1 MAQVS
6 EERLDAARDYAR
18 RRLESEASF
27 SANLYG
33 FYGEAVEKIVAVI
46 LKYLIT
52 ADDLMSGRIPEKARV
67 EINRIIDE
75 LCEEIAESVYLLA
88 DDGRDDAWFLAFMKM
103 EFETGGTFDDV
114 LVKYG
119 SNFGDQILMACAAL
133 MIVGMSSSSWVD
145 FINRNIRDLYNH
157 PFVKAAAKEKVSY
170 FSPRGFGRGVP
181 NNMSVAIENLGKH
194 EIAQAWM
201 LYDHETAVRDG
212 AKGFYVYRGSSYD
225 CPECDSHVGYHRITD
240 MSALP
245 PIHHHCYCYVV
256 YEY

>member
-27 SANLYG
+27 SANLYI
-33 FYGEAVEKIVAVI
+33 FYEEAIKKIVEVVK
-46 LKYLIT
+46 KYLLT
-52 ADDLMSGRIPEKARV
+52 ADDLMNGHIPEKAKA
-67 EINRIIDE
+67 EINKIIDE
-75 LCEEIAESVYLLA
+75 MCEEIAESVYLLA

-114 LVKYG
+114 LEKYG
-119 SNFGDQILMACAAL
+119 DRFGDQILMACAAL
-133 MIVGMSSSSWVD
+133 MLMSVPFAQWVVS
-145 FINRNIRDLYNH
+145 ITTNIRDLFNS
-157 PFVKAAAKEKVSY
+157 PFVRGASREKVSY
-170 FSPRGFGRGVP
+170 FSPRGFGQGVP

-201 LYDHETAVRDG
+201 RYDHETAVRDG

-225 CPECDSHVGYHRITD
+225 CPECDSHVGYHKITD

-245 PIHHHCYCYVV
+245 PIHHHCYCFVV

>member
-6 EERLDAARDYAR
+6 EERLSAARDYAR

-27 SANLYG
+27 SSNLYVFFG
-33 FYGEAVEKIVAVI
+33 DAVEKIVNVI
-46 LKYLIT
+46 LKYLVT
-52 ADDLMSGRIPEKARV
+52 ADDLMTGRIPENAKV
-67 EINRIIDE
+67 EIGRIIDD
-75 LCEEIAESVYLLA
+75 LCAEIAESVYLLA

-114 LVKYG
+114 LMKYG
-119 SNFGDQILMACAAL
+119 ERFGDQILMACAAL
-133 MIVGMSSSSWVD
+133 MIVGMKSSSWVD

-170 FSPRGFGRGVP
+170 FSPNGFGRGVP
-181 NNMSVAIENLGKH
+181 VNMSVAIENLGKH

-225 CPECDSHVGYHRITD
+225 CPECDSHVGYHKITD

-245 PIHHHCYCYVV
+245 PIHHHCYCFVV

>member
-27 SANLYG
+27 SANLYV

-52 ADDLMSGRIPEKARV
+52 AEDLMSGRIPEKARV

-114 LVKYG
+114 LMKYG
-119 SNFGDQILMACAAL
+119 ERFGDQVLMACAAL
-133 MIVGMSSSSWVD
+133 MLMGIPSSQWVSS
-145 FINRNIRDLYNH
+145 IT
-157 PFVKAAAKEKVSY
+157 S
-170 FSPRGFGRGVP
+170 
-181 NNMSVAIENLGKH
+181 NL
-194 EIAQAWM
+194 QAWM

-225 CPECDSHVGYHRITD
+225 CPECDSHVGYHKITD

-245 PIHHHCYCYVV
+245 PIHHHCYCFVV

>member
-27 SANLYG
+27 SANLYI
-33 FYGEAVEKIVAVI
+33 FYEEAVRKIVEVVK
-46 LKYLIT
+46 KYLLT
-52 ADDLMSGRIPEKARV
+52 ADDLMNGRIPEKAKA
-67 EINRIIDE
+67 EINKIIDE
-75 LCEEIAESVYLLA
+75 MCEEIAESVYLLA

-114 LVKYG
+114 LEKYG
-119 SNFGDQILMACAAL
+119 DRFGDQILMACAAL
-133 MIVGMSSSSWVD
+133 MLMSVPFAQWVVS
-145 FINRNIRDLYNH
+145 ITSNIRDLFNS
-157 PFVKAAAKEKVSY
+157 PFVKGASREKVSY
-170 FSPRGFGRGVP
+170 FSPRGFGQGVP

-225 CPECDSHVGYHRITD
+225 CPECDSHVGYHKVTD

-245 PIHHHCYCYVV
+245 PIHHHCYCFVV